1 MASLQLN
8 LPDNISWGDYLLD
21 GRRVTLT
28 VEVKKVKPAV
38 NADVKHD
45 TVHVQK
51 EESVAPIPD
60 TEVRVHRMPWCKRG
74 NACPWSNCK
83 FRHVR
88 CVHFD
93 RWKATGCRGAG
104 CRSLKYDPLSNKC
117 PADGGC
123 QYDHRSPEDMKIFIE
138 VLPIVEESDLMD
150 QFKEFG
156 LYHMYDEVYDT
167 SKMKKEDKQLLIRSL
182 KAARDEEILQ
192 YGEDEDEFTI
202 HFLE

>member
-1 MASLQLN
+1 MASLQFN

-21 GRRVTLT
+21 GRQVTLT
-28 VEVKKVKPAV
+28 VEVKKTKT
-38 NADVKHD
+38 DVIPE

-51 EESVAPIPD
+51 EDVVVEPIK
-60 TEVRVHRMPWCKRG
+60 EVRRMPWCKRG
-74 NACPWSNCK
+74 NACLWSNCK
-83 FRHVR
+83 FRHER

-93 RWKATGCRGAG
+93 RWKASGCRGNG

-123 QYDHRSPEDMKIFIE
+123 QYDHRDVTTLMPFIE
-138 VLPIVEESDLMD
+138 TVDITDESDLVEK
-150 QFKEFG
+150 FKYLG
-156 LYHMYDEVYDT
+156 LSHMYDETYDT

-182 KAARDEEILQ
+182 KAARDDEVLQ
-192 YGEDEDEFTI
+192 YGEEGDDFII